1 MTLEVTR
8 NANKILSGELEERES
23 AGKEDNIK
31 VGFATLGGGWI

>member
-1 MTLEVTR
+1 MTR